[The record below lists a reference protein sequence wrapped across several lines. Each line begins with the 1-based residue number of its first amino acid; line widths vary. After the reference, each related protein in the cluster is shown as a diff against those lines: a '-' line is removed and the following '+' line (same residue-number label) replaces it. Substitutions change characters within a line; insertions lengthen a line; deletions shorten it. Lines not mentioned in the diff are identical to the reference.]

1 MIKIVIITVLIF
13 GGDWSFSQTG
23 TIIENKVKLFSLEQE
38 KDTIDFVVIDTIL
51 NQKKPIFLWCQGSL
65 PLPLFCEVE
74 GYGYF
79 FIGGGLS
86 NIDYKKIVKDFHLVV
101 ISMPKIPVLAKQE
114 NLNSSFHYIPNSER
128 PNEFLPEYVEA
139 DYLDNYVNRAN
150 AVLSFLKKQ
159 KWVSAEKLV
168 VAGHSQGTKIAAKIA
183 IHDKRVSHLGL
194 FAANPFGRI
203 DQFVRQARLDA
214 QLGKITWEK
223 ADSLMNDLYASYK
236 ELDDIE
242 FQKEVPSW
250 KAAKTFSETF
260 YDDWLKLNIPIYLT
274 YGTEDVGAA
283 LCDLMPLFFIE
294 KGKTNLTLK
303 RQIGLEHNFFEV
315 DEDGKTNYDKA
326 HWYEVMEEF
335 ISWIK

>member
-128 PNEFLPEYVEA
+128 PNEFLPEYVE
-139 DYLDNYVNRAN
+139 
-150 AVLSFLKKQ
+150 
-159 KWVSAEKLV
+159 
-168 VAGHSQGTKIAAKIA
+168 
-183 IHDKRVSHLGL
+183 
-194 FAANPFGRI
+194 
-203 DQFVRQARLDA
+203 
-214 QLGKITWEK
+214 
-223 ADSLMNDLYASYK
+223 
-236 ELDDIE
+236 
-242 FQKEVPSW
+242 
-250 KAAKTFSETF
+250 
-260 YDDWLKLNIPIYLT
+260 
-274 YGTEDVGAA
+274 
-283 LCDLMPLFFIE
+283 
-294 KGKTNLTLK
+294 
-303 RQIGLEHNFFEV
+303 QI
-315 DEDGKTNYDKA
+315 
-326 HWYEVMEEF
+326 
-335 ISWIK
+335 I